1 MSTFASAIAPEPQ
14 AVRVRAYGNDDAEIT
29 ILDGFLNVAAHG
41 VGEATAK
48 LPQGLCM
55 VRANRGGAISEQIV
69 DLAQLPTS
77 GDAKYVYA
85 HISDFPA
92 IAPIGPLLGGGSWDA
107 LAQLGDSVRQPTDE
121 PSLLIM
127 MHEDAAT
134 ASRNLLAGMRV
145 YRWGATAKQI
155 SIGKGASSARVG
167 DRQWSAAWLPV
178 ETGTYVLEY
187 DGLIR
192 QAILVAPEWETR
204 VFIRRN
210 LEAGTVT
217 VNGDLRERL
226 GLSIQMARS
235 RSSVVYSDHEET
247 IEVARNALAAVRP
260 IFVSSWLIEKLLH
273 NKWEN
278 PIMGMVGLH
287 LFLSGVEQ
295 RADPTITPSIQIET
309 DLFNRREGII
319 DEVLKNLSKLLSTST
334 APDLVAL
341 RARAGRLTDSD
352 QVIGEPPMFWASWEA
367 LRRGVGAGHEAAVER
382 RLWNSI
388 ALAAPSGP
396 YLSWKRGRTNVEKYV
411 EDRLPTQTPLRTGDV
426 VLKAMTGYGPFL
438 AGVSTNGAAAAVVS
452 GGPEAFVAPRR
463 QDGRSAAEKAKLRHA
478 LGIPRFRGRN

>member
-29 ILDGFLNVAAHG
+29 VLDGFLNVAAHG
-41 VGEATAK
+41 VGEVTAK
-48 LPQGLCM
+48 LPLGLCM

-69 DLAQLPTS
+69 DLTQLSTS

-107 LAQLGDSVRQPTDE
+107 LSHLRDSVRQVTAG

-127 MHEDAAT
+127 MQEDAAT

-145 YRWGATAKQI
+145 YRWGATAKQV
-155 SIGKGASSARVG
+155 SIGKGAKSARVG
-167 DRQWSAAWLPV
+167 DRQWSAVWLAV
-178 ETGTYVLEY
+178 EPGTYVLEY

-192 QAILVAPEWETR
+192 QAVLVVPEWETR

-217 VNGDLRERL
+217 ANGELRERL
-226 GLSIQMARS
+226 GLSIQMALPK
-235 RSSVVYSDHEET
+235 SSVVYSDHEET
-247 IEVARNALAAVRP
+247 FEVARNALAAVRP
-260 IFVSSWLIEKLLH
+260 IFVSSKLIDMLLRG
-273 NKWEN
+273 KWEN
-278 PIMGMVGLH
+278 PIMGLTGLH
-287 LFLSGVEQ
+287 LFLSAVEQ
-295 RADPTITPSIQIET
+295 RTDPTITPSIEIET
-309 DLFNRREGII
+309 DLFNRREGVI

-334 APDLVAL
+334 APDLLAL

-352 QVIGEPPMFWASWEA
+352 QVIREPPMFWASWEA

-426 VLKAMTGYGPFL
+426 VLKAITSDNPFSVR
-438 AGVSTNGAAAAVVS
+438 VSSARQPAEVASGELESLVV
-452 GGPEAFVAPRR
+452 PRR
-463 QDGRSAAEKAKLRHA
+463 QDGRSAAEEAKLRHA
-478 LGIPRFRGRN
+478 MGIPRFGGRS